1 MLYSRTLLNGLYD
14 KFGFCCGRQKRFV
27 SSSKKHKS
35 VTHYYDVLGITKQA
49 SPQQIKSS
57 YYKLSKKYHPDVN
70 TSPGADKIFHEIS
83 EAYEVLGKAS
93 SRREYDKRF
102 SRSPSSRMDG
112 NPNSFH
118 SREGFKPRSTTPPTG
133 RTPIYD
139 FDEFY
144 KMHYGELRARRQEDI
159 KKTAHAKR
167 MKEKREMAK
176 SEEMVT
182 STVLAVIVAVVLIFS
197 LSKRH

>member
-1 MLYSRTLLNGLYD
+1 
-14 KFGFCCGRQKRFV
+14 
-27 SSSKKHKS
+27 
-35 VTHYYDVLGITKQA
+35 
-49 SPQQIKSS
+49 
-57 YYKLSKKYHPDVN
+57 
-70 TSPGADKIFHEIS
+70 
-83 EAYEVLGKAS
+83 
-93 SRREYDKRF
+93 
-102 SRSPSSRMDG
+102 MDG

-144 KMHYGELRARRQEDI
+144 KMHYGGLRARRQEDI
-159 KKTAHAKR
+159 QKIAHAKR

-182 STVLAVIVAVVLIFS
+182 STVLAVIVAVVLILSF
-197 LSKRH
+197 SKRH